1 MDTKDSNYVYD
12 VKNEGTRQR
21 RRGGRITIVSS
32 GGHAPPA
39 PPERS
44 AKLDVIEDRLRAADT
59 MDASRMVGGGGSRFN
74 GHKNSRL
81 K

>member
-1 MDTKDSNYVYD
+1 MDSKYIYYAVENES
-12 VKNEGTRQR
+12 VKQR

-44 AKLDVIEDRLRAADT
+44 AKLDVIEERLRAADT
-59 MDASRMVGGGGSRFN
+59 MDTSRMVGGGGARFKQQ
-74 GHKNSRL
+74 KNSRL
-81 K
+81 F